1 MCVILIVLVIKI
13 QGVNIVNKTNLIKKL
28 AALVLLTTFAVTLAA
43 CGSKSLSTPY
53 GSLGNTVY
61 LSGDG
66 YSITEKQLYQEMR
79 LSSSSV
85 LVEMIE
91 KILYA
96 EELALIE
103 ANPAT
108 YSEDLLKYANEA
120 IFGTSDMEAL
130 KELDAKTIS
139 TKVKSFV
146 DSFYLANSTVAE
158 GDIDTVDFE
167 NHSSDILD
175 YYKLNVAKKIY
186 AKTLLLEEVKDS
198 KSTSFINIDKDLAT
212 YFNNNVKNNYD
223 VSAITIRFVNLNEA
237 NATLRRFNL
246 KAYRSQLYVLQ
257 DPRVSVVTG
266 RAATTLSDLGIAN
279 TGSIS
284 EADYRK
290 FYDKYSINPDA
301 GSDSDVALTQDETLV
316 KFLEI
321 YNYIYSFRDQVNTNY
336 TVDSI
341 LADLDNVPFTKA
353 YEDFTNTSLRTYIY
367 NTLGTAEGETRF
379 TASPRLSGSN
389 YFLVYKLKDH
399 NEAVLEWMDEDKNFI
414 VYDEAGQLTAKAQE
428 IYDKVLD
435 AKLTTSYISTKA
447 TARLNKA
454 DVVIYDEL
462 VQLYLAQSFKEVKLA
477 SKSSK
482 TLVAKVEGTDI
493 SVDAFYAQL
502 EKRLGVSVAIDMAIR
517 QTLKASDYVDTITA
531 EKRAEYRKNIE
542 TIIKQFGQDY
552 YASSGYPASMGRKN
566 FLMLAFRATT
576 IDEAIQNVYV
586 AAALEDAY
594 LKDLEAQYGDTI
606 YATFAEYANR
616 LRDQFFSL
624 SASHLLVYIDMN
636 EDDRPDDPS
645 EYFDTLNATQLADFQ
660 DLLVEFMVLIHDR
673 ALTYSSIS
681 TGLNAIVE
689 EFNTAGR
696 IAPQSCTV
704 PPLDVTPECRW
715 SSYKSA
721 GLNLKFEN
729 LSAITNST
737 NTIGSSSKLDEAFYA
752 GAKEIYAQ
760 VRAEYD
766 ANKSFPSQWL
776 QSSPADYAQVLET
789 AFGWHLILA
798 TGGSAASSAKFTA
811 DDDSKAKDTDE
822 YMIYER
828 IEYTKP
834 DGSKYYLNAY
844 SDTDAIS
851 ANQIQIYLNEKD
863 SEYGVENL
871 PSSVS
876 TAINAY
882 FAPIYAKY
890 TGSQN
895 QLNLLYRLLDSTN
908 YNFASA
914 ANNAKA
920 ERLVKI
926 NQDQFFS
933 YVFDNVEFNEI
944 YGNWWTDFPHQN

>member
-43 CGSKSLSTPY
+43 CGSDSLSTPY
-53 GSLGNTVY
+53 GSLGSTVY

-91 KILYA
+91 KTLYA
-96 EELALIE
+96 DELAMIE

-108 YSEDLLKYANEA
+108 YAEDLLNFANEA
-120 IFGTSDMEAL
+120 IFGTSDMEEL
-130 KELDAKTIS
+130 KDLDSKTIS

-146 DSFYLANSTVAE
+146 DSFYLANATVTE
-158 GDIDTVDFE
+158 GDIDVVDFE
-167 NHSSDILD
+167 NHSAAILD

-186 AKTLLLEEVKDS
+186 AREILLEEVEDKDS
-198 KSTSFINIDKDLAT
+198 SSYIDIDEDLAT
-212 YFNNNVKNNYD
+212 YFDNSVKNNYD

-266 RAATTLSDLGIAN
+266 RAATALSDLGIAN

-321 YNYIYSFRDQVNTNY
+321 YNYIYSFRDPVNTNY

-341 LADLDNVPFTKA
+341 LADLDNVPFTRA

-399 NEAVLEWMDEDKNFI
+399 NEAVLEWMDEDEEFI
-414 VYDEAGQLTAKAQE
+414 VYNEAGQLTAKAEE
-428 IYDKVLD
+428 IYDEVFD

-447 TARLNKA
+447 TERLNEA

-462 VQLYLAQSFKEVKLA
+462 VQLYLAQSYSEVKLA

-482 TLVAKVEGTDI
+482 TLIAKVNDTEI

-517 QTLKASDYVDTITA
+517 QTLKASDYVDTITD
-531 EKRAEYRKNIE
+531 EKMDEYRKNIE

-566 FLMLAFRATT
+566 FLMLAFRATS

-594 LKDLEAQYGDTI
+594 LKDLEAQYGDSI
-606 YATFAEYANR
+606 YQTLADYANR
-616 LRDQFFSL
+616 LREQYFSL
-624 SASHLLVYIDMN
+624 SSSHLLVYVDMDEN
-636 EDDRPDDPS
+636 DSPDDPA
-645 EYFDTLNATQLADFQ
+645 EYFDTLDAQELADFQ
-660 DLLVEFMVLIHDR
+660 ALLVEFMVTIHDK

-689 EFNTAGR
+689 EYNTAGR

-704 PPLDVTPECRW
+704 PPLDVTPECKW
-715 SSYKSA
+715 SEYKSA

-737 NTIGSSSKLDEAFYA
+737 NTIGSTSKLDDAFYA

-760 VRAEYD
+760 VKAEYD
-766 ANKSFPSQWL
+766 ANNSFPSQWL
-776 QSSPADYAQVLET
+776 QSSPADYTQVLET

-798 TGGSAASSAKFTA
+798 TGGSVSSSAQFTA
-811 DDDSKAKDTDE
+811 DDDSKANDSDE
-822 YMIYER
+822 YMIYEH
-828 IEYTKP
+828 IEYT
-834 DGSKYYLNAY
+834 DAAGEKYYLNAY
-844 SDTDAIS
+844 SDSDAIS
-851 ANQIQIYLNEKD
+851 ANQVQIYLNEVD

-871 PSSVS
+871 PSNVS
-876 TAINAY
+876 SAITAY
-882 FAPIYAKY
+882 FAPVYAKY

-914 ANNAKA
+914 ANNVKA
-920 ERLVKI
+920 ERLVEI

-933 YVFDNVEFNEI
+933 YVFDNVEFNEV
-944 YGNWWTDFPHQN
+944 YGDWWTSFPHQN